1 MQMLPEVMSRHTD
14 LGAADREWL
23 QALVR
28 EWHLLADTSFSDL
41 VLWLP
46 DRADDVFW
54 AGAQL
59 RPNTGPTAL
68 EDDLVGES
76 IPHEPDNQA
85 TVAYLSH
92 EICETS
98 DNQMSA
104 GIPVGVWAIPVMRE
118 GRCIAIVER
127 HTNQMGIRAPGAL
140 EDCYLEVADSLTDML
155 WRGIYPVDPP
165 STISASPKVGDGL
178 IRTDASG
185 IVTYASPN
193 AVSAYRRLGLLG
205 DLEGEDLE
213 QVTQDLASVEVLAK
227 AAPDAFGRRAQELGL
242 ELTEAAVRLRDLP
255 LTRDGRPIGSVVLC
269 VDATALRD
277 RERQL
282 TTKDAMITE
291 IHHRVKNNLQTV
303 AALLRLQARRM
314 TSPEAK
320 AALRDAVSR
329 VQSIA
334 IVHEILS
341 QTFDEMVRFDQVA
354 DQLLSMVQDVAAAS
368 GTVTSRREG
377 SFGLIPADVAAALSL
392 AITELCQNAVE
403 HGLASGS
410 GTVMVCPRRETD
422 TLVVDVVND
431 GQPLPPNLETRSSLG
446 LSIVQTLVKDLG
458 GTFSLRDNPDGSGV
472 TARIQVPLEPTVPT
486 SAAPSGADE
495 G

>member
-1 MQMLPEVMSRHTD
+1 MLMLSEVMGQHTD
-14 LGAADREWL
+14 LPAGEREWL
-23 QALVR
+23 AALVR

-46 DRADDVFW
+46 DRDRPETFW

-76 IPHEPDNQA
+76 IADEPDHQV

-92 EICETS
+92 EISETS
-98 DNQMSA
+98 DNALSA
-104 GIPVGVWAIPVMRE
+104 GIPVGVWAIPVMRD
-118 GRCIAIVER
+118 GRCVAVVER

-140 EDCYLEVADSLTDML
+140 EDTYLEVAGALTDML
-155 WRGIYPVDPP
+155 WRGVFPVEPP
-165 STISASPKVGDGL
+165 STISGSPKVGDGL
-178 IRTDASG
+178 IRTNADG
-185 IVTYASPN
+185 VVTYASPN
-193 AVSAYRRLGLLG
+193 ALSAFRRLGLAG
-205 DLEGEDLE
+205 ELEGEDLGRVSE
-213 QVTQDLASVEVLAK
+213 SLASRQVLARS
-227 AAPDAFGRRAQELGL
+227 APDAFGHRVQEINLDQP
-242 ELTEAAVRLRDLP
+242 EAAVRARTMP
-255 LTRDGRPIGSVVLC
+255 LSRAGRSVGAVTLC
-269 VDATALRD
+269 IDSTAVRD

-282 TTKDAMITE
+282 TTKDAMISE

-320 AALRDAVSR
+320 AALKDAVSR

-354 DQLLSMVQDVAAAS
+354 DQLLAMVQDVAAAS
-368 GTVTSRREG
+368 GEVISQREG
-377 SFGLIPADVAAALSL
+377 SFGLVPADVAAALSL
-392 AITELCQNAVE
+392 VITELCQNAVE

-410 GTVMVCPRRETD
+410 GTVLIRPRHEGD
-422 TLVVDVVND
+422 DLVVDVIND
-431 GQPLPPNLETRSSLG
+431 GRPLPEDLTAASQGSLG
-446 LSIVQTLVKDLG
+446 LSIVQTLVKELG
-458 GTFSLRDNPDGSGV
+458 GEFGLSNNATGSGV
-472 TARIQVPLEPTVPT
+472 TARIRVPLEPL
-486 SAAPSGADE
+486 SADD
-495 G
+495 